1 MYVAADVITLL
12 SSWAATAM
20 VNTIIAASALVL
32 LTSLCLRWLPSLRP
46 SDRFIVWTTVL
57 TATLLLPFASASKPV
72 GSAIVPTDPFHLDPR
87 WALGIAVLWAFLA
100 AIRLVRLVHS
110 AVYLRR
116 ISIAARP
123 VTTDSALAA
132 LLATSRRSPQLCV
145 SSDINR
151 PCVAGFFSPKIL
163 IPEELYPKLSSL
175 ELEQIIRHEM
185 EHIRRWDDWTNIV
198 QKFGLCLFPLNPI
211 LGWIERRLCI
221 ERELACDDCVL
232 SAIAS
237 PKSYALCLTNL
248 AEHSFLRRNLA
259 LALGAL
265 GKRSE
270 LVYRV
275 NRILTRPSPTFSR
288 RQCVAVTAL
297 VVAGLAS
304 GAFSLT
310 HLPTLV
316 SFSPQ
321 APAQAHRASFSPVR
335 AVIVPAAETAPRGV
349 PAPTLVKAIM
359 DTPVRP
365 VSASVQQHRSPAART
380 KARRSAPAVPR
391 PRMLQTRLEQYSG
404 QGVTLTI
411 YRMNSSYATVSIEND
426 WLFVQL

>member
-1 MYVAADVITLL
+1 
-12 SSWAATAM
+12 
-20 VNTIIAASALVL
+20 
-32 LTSLCLRWLPSLRP
+32 
-46 SDRFIVWTTVL
+46 
-57 TATLLLPFASASKPV
+57 
-72 GSAIVPTDPFHLDPR
+72 
-87 WALGIAVLWAFLA
+87 
-100 AIRLVRLVHS
+100 
-110 AVYLRR
+110 
-116 ISIAARP
+116 
-123 VTTDSALAA
+123 
-132 LLATSRRSPQLCV
+132 
-145 SSDINR
+145 
-151 PCVAGFFSPKIL
+151 VAGFVSPKVL

-175 ELEQIIRHEM
+175 ELEQIVRHEM

-275 NRILTRPSPTFSR
+275 NRILTKPSPTFSR
-288 RQCVAVTAL
+288 RQCLAVTAL

-316 SFSPQ
+316 SFSPKV
-321 APAQAHRASFSPVR
+321 PAQAHTASLSPVR
-335 AVIVPAAETAPRGV
+335 GVIVPAAGTARREV
-349 PAPTLVKAIM
+349 SAPTLVKAIM
-359 DTPVRP
+359 DTPIRP
-365 VSASVQQHRSPAART
+365 VSTSVQQHRSAAPA
-380 KARRSAPAVPR
+380 KARRSTPAVSR
-391 PRMLQTRLEQYSG
+391 PRMLQTRLDQNSG
-404 QGVTLTI
+404 QSVTLTI
-411 YRMNSSYATVSIEND
+411 YRMNSSYATVSIENG